1 MQAQGT
7 LCFLVCLFLL
17 RDRVAMESG
26 AETAL
31 RGGLA
36 AGILGAAVATAFV
49 QWMRPVTARPVTGAD
64 GDTLQEIV
72 DEMNN
77 NDINSAEELRDAD
90 DANM

>member
-36 AGILGAAVATAFV
+36 AGILGAAVATVFV
-49 QWMRPVTARPVTGAD
+49 Q
-64 GDTLQEIV
+64 
-72 DEMNN
+72 
-77 NDINSAEELRDAD
+77 
-90 DANM
+90 

>member
-1 MQAQGT
+1 MQVQGT

-17 RDRVAMESG
+17 RDAVAMESG

-49 QWMRPVTARPVTGAD
+49 QWMRAVTGAD
-64 GDTLQEIV
+64 ERQCLLWMLPRKV
-72 DEMNN
+72 RM
-77 NDINSAEELRDAD
+77 LL
-90 DANM
+90 

>member
-1 MQAQGT
+1 MQVQGT

-17 RDRVAMESG
+17 RDAVAMESG

-49 QWMRPVTARPVTGAD
+49 QWMRAVTGAD

-72 DEMNN
+72 DGLLWM
-77 NDINSAEELRDAD
+77 LPRKVR
-90 DANM
+90 MLL